1 LGWIYGECGD
11 LERALEFNR
20 QSREVSLRG
29 DDPEPLANAELN
41 LGDVFLVRGEP
52 AQAFEFYDSTYRIT
66 GDPKT
71 SDWMKWRYTTHCFV
85 SLGQYWLVRGNLAKA
100 EDFANR
106 CLEKATNTTSRKY
119 LVMGWRLKGEVAVAR
134 QRWDDARTALDQALA
149 IASQIGNPTQLWK
162 TQLALGHLLKENGHV
177 DQARQAYSAARDVIE
192 QVKVN
197 TKRAELRA
205 GLENFPLFREV
216 RDLAGDA

>member
-1 LGWIYGECGD
+1 LAVT
-11 LERALEFNR
+11 RA
-20 QSREVSLRG
+20 
-29 DDPEPLANAELN
+29 
-41 LGDVFLVRGEP
+41 
-52 AQAFEFYDSTYRIT
+52 
-66 GDPKT
+66 
-71 SDWMKWRYTTHCFV
+71 
-85 SLGQYWLVRGNLAKA
+85 AKA
-100 EDFANR
+100 VIDLAGLVAVTQNWQKTGFSVR
-106 CLEKATNTTSRKY
+106 HY